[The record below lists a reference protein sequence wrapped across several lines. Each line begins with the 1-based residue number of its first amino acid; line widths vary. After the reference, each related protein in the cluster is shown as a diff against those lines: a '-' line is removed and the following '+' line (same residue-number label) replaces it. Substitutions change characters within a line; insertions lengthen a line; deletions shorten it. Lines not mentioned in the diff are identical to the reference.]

1 MFWRCTILKFYIRV
15 IEAGI
20 GFALVLAV
28 VFASFRTQRPEKKR
42 YIVFLGIL
50 TGFIGSIVSAI
61 LRSIPNYINRTNF
74 AFWSMIPVSIF
85 FLILI
90 VLLLFKTKAKKSLL
104 YENIFGTTVFLY
116 TAATIFYYLPV
127 IITLSTTLVNYG
139 ESAVSTLV
147 LYRLIGYLLGIVFI
161 ILASLSIYKTLIK
174 LSDIELNI
182 TVIASL
188 CILGITQIVVIIQ
201 RLYSLR
207 IIPRNDFIFWF
218 IATVVN
224 NGNFFIF
231 AVIVFIMFAPILL
244 WKKNIKITEAYNNN
258 AELRKIKA
266 KKRNAKR
273 WARFSLS
280 LLVISVFSLSFLR
293 FYVDREVPLSPPEN
307 YTIADGMAVISLE
320 QLEDDK
326 LHRYEYI
333 TEQGIGMRFIAIKK
347 SEGSYG
353 VGLDACDICGPSGYF
368 ERNNEVI
375 CKLCDVVMNKA
386 TIGFPGGCNPVPIP
400 YIVHDGNIKIK
411 ISDLESEAHRFK

>member
-1 MFWRCTILKFYIRV
+1 M
-15 IEAGI
+15 
-20 GFALVLAV
+20 
-28 VFASFRTQRPEKKR
+28 
-42 YIVFLGIL
+42 
-50 TGFIGSIVSAI
+50 
-61 LRSIPNYINRTNF
+61 
-74 AFWSMIPVSIF
+74 
-85 FLILI
+85 
-90 VLLLFKTKAKKSLL
+90 
-104 YENIFGTTVFLY
+104 
-116 TAATIFYYLPV
+116 
-127 IITLSTTLVNYG
+127 VNYG

-161 ILASLSIYKTLIK
+161 VLASLSIYKPLIK

-207 IIPRNDFIFWF
+207 IIPRNNFIFWF
-218 IATVVN
+218 IAMVVN

-333 TEQGIGMRFIAIKK
+333 TEKGIGMRFIAIKK

>member
-1 MFWRCTILKFYIRV
+1 MLL
-15 IEAGI
+15 
-20 GFALVLAV
+20 GFA
-28 VFASFRTQRPEKKR
+28 
-42 YIVFLGIL
+42 
-50 TGFIGSIVSAI
+50 GSIVSAI
-61 LRSIPNYINRTNF
+61 LRSIPNYINRTRF
-74 AFWSMIPVSIF
+74 AFWSMVPVTIALVF
-85 FLILI
+85 LLIL
-90 VLLLFKTKAKKSLL
+90 LFISTNYKQKRARL
-104 YENIFGTTVFLY
+104 YENLFSAAIFLY
-116 TAATIFYYLPV
+116 AASMLFYYLPV
-127 IITLSTTLVNYG
+127 IIMLATTLVNYG

-188 CILGITQIVVIIQ
+188 CVLGITQIVVIIQ

-293 FYVDREVPLSPPEN
+293 FYVDREVPLSPPED
-307 YTIADGMAVISLE
+307 YTIEEGMAVISLE

-333 TEQGIGMRFIAIKK
+333 TEQGISMRFIAIKK
-347 SEGSYG
+347 SENSYG

>member
-161 ILASLSIYKTLIK
+161 VLASLSIYKTLIK

-224 NGNFFIF
+224 N
-231 AVIVFIMFAPILL
+231 
-244 WKKNIKITEAYNNN
+244 
-258 AELRKIKA
+258 
-266 KKRNAKR
+266 
-273 WARFSLS
+273 
-280 LLVISVFSLSFLR
+280 
-293 FYVDREVPLSPPEN
+293 
-307 YTIADGMAVISLE
+307 
-320 QLEDDK
+320 
-326 LHRYEYI
+326 
-333 TEQGIGMRFIAIKK
+333 
-347 SEGSYG
+347 
-353 VGLDACDICGPSGYF
+353 
-368 ERNNEVI
+368 
-375 CKLCDVVMNKA
+375 
-386 TIGFPGGCNPVPIP
+386 
-400 YIVHDGNIKIK
+400 
-411 ISDLESEAHRFK
+411 

>member
-1 MFWRCTILKFYIRV
+1 MFWGCSILKFYIRV

-50 TGFIGSIVSAI
+50 TGFIDSIISAI

-207 IIPRNDFIFWF
+207 IIPRNDFIFLF

-307 YTIADGMAVISLE
+307 YTIAEGMAVISLE

-333 TEQGIGMRFIAIKK
+333 TEQGISMRFIAIKK
-347 SEGSYG
+347 SENSYG

>member
-1 MFWRCTILKFYIRV
+1 MFWGCTILKFYIRV

-28 VFASFRTQRPEKKR
+28 VFASFRTQKPEKKR

-188 CILGITQIVVIIQ
+188 CILGITQVVVIIQ

-280 LLVISVFSLSFLR
+280 LLLISVFSLSFLR

-307 YTIADGMAVISLE
+307 YTIEEGMAVISLE

-333 TEQGIGMRFIAIKK
+333 TEQGISMRFIAKR
-347 SEGSYG
+347 
-353 VGLDACDICGPSGYF
+353 LF
-368 ERNNEVI
+368 
-375 CKLCDVVMNKA
+375 
-386 TIGFPGGCNPVPIP
+386 
-400 YIVHDGNIKIK
+400 
-411 ISDLESEAHRFK
+411 

>member
-50 TGFIGSIVSAI
+50 TGFIGSIISAI

-90 VLLLFKTKAKKSLL
+90 VLLLFKTKAKNSLL
-104 YENIFGTTVFLY
+104 YENIFGTSVFLY

-188 CILGITQIVVIIQ
+188 CILGITQVVVIIQ

-207 IIPRNDFIFWF
+207 IIPRNDFIFLF

-280 LLVISVFSLSFLR
+280 LLLISVFSLSFLR
-293 FYVDREVPLSPPEN
+293 FYVDREVPLSPPED
-307 YTIADGMAVISLE
+307 YTIEEGMAVISLE

-333 TEQGIGMRFIAIKK
+333 TEQGISMRFIAIKK
-347 SEGSYG
+347 SENSYG

>member
-1 MFWRCTILKFYIRV
+1 MFWGCTILKFYIRV

-42 YIVFLGIL
+42 YVVFLGIL

-188 CILGITQIVVIIQ
+188 CILGITQVVVIIQ

-207 IIPRNDFIFWF
+207 IIPRNDFIFLF

-280 LLVISVFSLSFLR
+280 LLLISVFSLSFLR
-293 FYVDREVPLSPPEN
+293 FYVDREVPLSPPED
-307 YTIADGMAVISLE
+307 YTIEEGLAVISLE

-333 TEQGIGMRFIAIKK
+333 TEQGISMRFIAIKK
-347 SEGSYG
+347 SENSYG